1 MLPYISMNIR
11 NTSKES
17 IRSRLLKNAAH
28 FWGQDNIQNLDPFV
42 KLLME
47 ALSVELYKAYNEI
60 QTTDARILEKI
71 TRLLTPELYV
81 SARPAHAIAH
91 LRMNEP
97 GQTLDA
103 RNQFYQNLRIATQ
116 EEGILDAEYPLVF
129 TPLDTLR
136 LYDGD
141 IRYLVAGNNIYTFNE
156 QRSKLFSKTTQTALP
171 QQKAWIGLEMNP
183 AENLADLS
191 CYFTFNLNLEEWMYT
206 LLPSAHWSVNGYAL
220 KVRTGGAFVAQAR
233 SAKPANEHSV
243 FADYEIMRLIEDDIK
258 THYNRYFVTVE
269 NLEEVRTQTDI
280 FALPAALTR
289 AFAGHDST
297 AGNRNIIW
305 LEIDFP
311 AHFTPSVLDH
321 FYVMINAFPVINRKL
336 QQLHHNLKDINRI
349 IPLIPA
355 AHEHLLS
362 VASVSDDRGRP
373 YYALPFKA
381 EINSGYYSV
390 KYGGAERFDERNAAE
405 YLDYLSELLRDE
417 VASFSAYGKDFVRG
431 LATDLSKKIK
441 LLNQKTVQDFNRFRE
456 LPSYLM
462 VDPIDD
468 SPAHMSVEYWI
479 TNSTLANGI
488 RAGSELQRL
497 QTSLLI
503 TTNAMLL
510 TTVAGG
516 QEMLKTDERLNAYK
530 YTLTT
535 RNRLVTYEDIKSF
548 CHLQL
553 GNRIGK
559 VMVQRGVGVGIN
571 GQQGILAT
579 TDVILELLA
588 ADAATE
594 EEWLQIC
601 ADLKVQ
607 IEARAV
613 HGNHYRVWAQ
623 HAVPAGY

>member
-1 MLPYISMNIR
+1 MNIR

-71 TRLLTPELYV
+71 TRLLTPEQYV

-91 LRMNEP
+91 LRITES

-103 RNQFYQNLRIATQ
+103 RNQFYQNLRIATGD
-116 EEGILDAEYPLVF
+116 EGILDAEYPVVF
-129 TPLDTLR
+129 TPLDAVR
-136 LYDGD
+136 LYNGD
-141 IRYLVAGNNIYTFNE
+141 IRYLITGNNLYTFSE
-156 QRSKLFSKTTQTALP
+156 QKSKLFNQTAKTPLP
-171 QQKAWIGLEMNP
+171 AHKAWIGLEMNG
-183 AENLADLS
+183 AENLRDLS
-191 CYFTFNLNLEEWMYT
+191 CYFTFNLTLEEWMYT
-206 LLPSAHWSVNGYAL
+206 LLPLAQWSVNGYAL
-220 KVRTGGAFVAQAR
+220 KVRTGGAFAT
-233 SAKPANEHSV
+233 PAGGKEAVSEQSV
-243 FADYEIMRLIEDDIK
+243 FADYAIMQLIENDIK
-258 THYNRYFVTVE
+258 THYNRFFVTFE
-269 NLEEVRTQTDI
+269 NLEEVRLQTDI
-280 FALPAALTR
+280 FALPATLTT
-289 AFAGHDST
+289 AFPGHEAT
-297 AGNRNIIW
+297 AGTRNIIW
-305 LEIDFP
+305 LEVDFS
-311 AHFTPSVLDH
+311 AHFTPAVLDH

-349 IPLIPA
+349 IPITPA

-362 VASVSDDRGRP
+362 VASLTDDRGRA

-381 EINSGYYSV
+381 ENNNGYYSV
-390 KYGGAERFDERNAAE
+390 KYGGAERFDERNAQE
-405 YLDYLSELLRDE
+405 YLHYLSELLRDE

-441 LLNQKTVQDFNRFRE
+441 LIYQKTAQDYNRFRE
-456 LPSYLM
+456 VPSYLM

-468 SPAHMSVEYWI
+468 QPANMTVEYWI

-488 RAGSELQRL
+488 RAGSSLLRL

-503 TTNAMLL
+503 TSNPVLL
-510 TTVAGG
+510 TAVAGG
-516 QEMLKTDERLNAYK
+516 QEMLRTDERLNAYK

-548 CHLQL
+548 CLLQL
-553 GNRIGK
+553 GSRLENIL
-559 VMVQRGVGVGIN
+559 VQRGVGVGIK

-579 TDVILELLA
+579 TDVILVLAPNDTA
-588 ADAATE
+588 AD
-594 EEWLQIC
+594 EEWLQLS
-601 ADLKVQ
+601 ADLKAQ

-623 HAVPAGY
+623 RSVPVGF

>member
-1 MLPYISMNIR
+1 MNIR

-91 LRMNEP
+91 LRMSEP

-116 EEGILDAEYPLVF
+116 EEGILDAEYPIVF

-141 IRYLVAGNNIYTFNE
+141 IRYLIAGNNIYKFNE
-156 QRSKLFSKTTQTALP
+156 QRNKLFNATAQAPLP
-171 QQKAWIGLEMNP
+171 GQKVWIGMEMNP
-183 AENLADLS
+183 AENLENLS
-191 CYFTFNLNLEEWMYT
+191 CYFTFNLALEEWMYA
-206 LLPSAHWSVNGYAL
+206 LLPSAQWSVNGYAL
-220 KVRTGGAFVAQAR
+220 KVRTGGSFVPAAGGTKEPEGAQ
-233 SAKPANEHSV
+233 SV
-243 FADYEIMRLIEDDIK
+243 FADYEIMRLIENDIK
-258 THYNRYFVTVE
+258 THYNRYFVTIE
-269 NLEEVRTQTDI
+269 NLEEVRLQTNI
-280 FALPAALTR
+280 FALPAALTA
-289 AFAGHDST
+289 AFPSHEAAAGT
-297 AGNRNIIW
+297 RNIIW

-311 AHFTPSVLDH
+311 AHFTPAVLDH

-349 IPLIPA
+349 IPIIPE

-362 VASVSDDRGRP
+362 VAALSDDRGRP

-381 EINSGYYSV
+381 ETNSGYYSV
-390 KYGGAERFDERNAAE
+390 KYGGAERFDERNAQE

-417 VASFSAYGKDFVRG
+417 VASFAAYGKDFVRG
-431 LATDLSKKIK
+431 LATDLGKKIK
-441 LLNQKTVQDFNRFRE
+441 LLNQKTAQDYNRFRE
-456 LPSYLM
+456 VPSYLM

-468 SPAHMSVEYWI
+468 SPANMTVEYWI

-488 RAGSELQRL
+488 RAGSVLLRL

-503 TTNAMLL
+503 TSNAVLL

-516 QEMLKTDERLNAYK
+516 QEMLRANERLNAYK

-548 CHLQL
+548 CLLQL
-553 GNRIGK
+553 GSRIGK
-559 VMVQRGVGVGIN
+559 VMVQRGVGVGIG
-571 GQQGILAT
+571 GQEGILAT
-579 TDVILELLA
+579 TDIILVLPA
-588 ADAATE
+588 TDVATE
-594 EEWLQIC
+594 EEWMQTC

-607 IEARAV
+607 IESRAV

-623 HAVPAGY
+623 RMVPVGF